1 MNQMDYFAI
10 ASALIGLSEQ
20 ILAQV
25 NDAEVTP
32 AMLLDLNKRLL
43 AVSVRM
49 GDLITRV
56 QARTVN

>member
-32 AMLLDLNKRLL
+32 AMLLDLNKRLA
-43 AVSVRM
+43 AVNTRM
-49 GDLITRV
+49 SELLTRIA
-56 QARTVN
+56 ARTVN